1 MDKIEND
8 LPSPTPDE
16 KPVAEAALVIVS
28 GMSGSG
34 KSVALK
40 TFEDLGY
47 YCVDNLPAELLPA
60 FVRVATANLAEA
72 ETAKLAVGI
81 DVRTSHR
88 DLASIPG
95 WLAEVGKLGMD
106 PRVVFLET
114 RDDILIKR
122 YADTRRRHPLSH
134 LGLALAD
141 AIALER
147 QVLRPL
153 RQLADSQLD
162 TSELNVHQMRRHII
176 TRFALGDTSTVS
188 LLFESF
194 AYRHGVPADADFV
207 FDARCLPNP
216 HWDPG
221 LRPLSGR
228 DAPVAGFFA
237 NQPLVNEFAEQV
249 GALLETWLP
258 RLHTDTSRS
267 YITVAFG
274 CTGGRHR
281 SVYLAE
287 RMARNAREQGWDEVA
302 VHHRELD

>member
-1 MDKIEND
+1 MATNT
-8 LPSPTPDE
+8 PSNAT
-16 KPVAEAALVIVS
+16 LVIVS

-47 YCVDNLPAELLPA
+47 YCVDNLPAELLPD
-60 FVRVATANLAEA
+60 FVRSAAGDGATA
-72 ETAKLAVGI
+72 AKLAVGI
-81 DVRTSHR
+81 DVRNSHS
-88 DLASIPG
+88 DLGNLPS
-95 WLAEVGKLGMD
+95 WLSAVGEMGLDPKLIFFD
-106 PRVVFLET
+106 T
-114 RDDILIKR
+114 RDDVLLKR
-122 YADTRRRHPLSH
+122 YADTRRRHPLSQ

-147 QVLRPL
+147 QVLKPL
-153 RQLADSQLD
+153 RQLADIQLD
-162 TSELNVHQMRRHII
+162 TSDLNVHQMRRHVI
-176 TRFALGDTSTVS
+176 TEFGLADDSTVS

-194 AYRHGVPADADFV
+194 AYRHGLPAGADFV

-216 HWDPG
+216 HWDPT

-228 DAPVAGFFA
+228 DSAVAEYLDT
-237 NQPLVNEFAEQV
+237 QPEVQEFAGQIS
-249 GALLETWLP
+249 GLLDTWLP
-258 RLHTDTSRS
+258 RMQSGSTRS

-274 CTGGRHR
+274 CSGGRHR

-287 RMARNAREQGWDEVA
+287 RLAAHARERGWDEVA